1 MPHGY
6 GKKAHTSY
14 FYSFSFNSSC
24 NLTISSRYC
33 AAWRKSRF
41 FAASFIS
48 SVVSAML
55 FSSCLR
61 VMRFTTGSAAKAA
74 GSGSI
79 YGR

>member
-1 MPHGY
+1 MGFL
-6 GKKAHTSY
+6 AHATCL
-14 FYSFSFNSSC
+14 YSFPSNSSC

-61 VMRFTTGSAAKAA
+61 VMRFTMGSAAKAA